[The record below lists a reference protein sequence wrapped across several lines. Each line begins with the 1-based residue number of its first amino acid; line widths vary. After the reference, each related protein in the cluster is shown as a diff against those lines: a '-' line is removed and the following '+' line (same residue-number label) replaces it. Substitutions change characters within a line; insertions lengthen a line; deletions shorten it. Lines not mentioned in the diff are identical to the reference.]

1 MIQNLKF
8 FILGFK
14 KSDPD
19 YKSLGGDGELG
30 RSIFLS
36 DYHSCKSDLTDVMVE
51 KIISIFII
59 LLTYW
64 HYVISM
70 YYIWENADNMKIVF
84 LDKLSSPSHLLECF
98 YLFPPSCR
106 SGTTTS
112 CAGTR
117 RSMAVWARST
127 CPRRSSGCRISSST
141 TSEWP
146 VLMED
151 TFLPR
156 VVYCVVCSVMCCI
169 HW

>member
-70 YYIWENADNMKIVF
+70 YYIWENADNSFFLINDPPRWNVF
-84 LDKLSSPSHLLECF
+84 IYFFYGRQEWYDDKLRWDPDEYGGVGEIYVPSEII
-98 YLFPPSCR
+98 
-106 SGTTTS
+106 
-112 CAGTR
+112 
-117 RSMAVWARST
+117 W
-127 CPRRSSGCRISSST
+127 
-141 TSEWP
+141 
-146 VLMED
+146 
-151 TFLPR
+151 LPDIIL
-156 VVYCVVCSVMCCI
+156 YNK
-169 HW
+169 